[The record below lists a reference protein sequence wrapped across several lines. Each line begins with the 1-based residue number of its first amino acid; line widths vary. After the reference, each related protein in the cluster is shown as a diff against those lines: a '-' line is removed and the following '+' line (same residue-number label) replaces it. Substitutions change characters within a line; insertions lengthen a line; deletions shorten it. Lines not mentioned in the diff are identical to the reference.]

1 MQDNYV
7 DLTYDRIIHQT
18 EKAILFKF
26 GDEEVWIPL
35 SQIDPE
41 YLPLDELGGEVAV
54 QFWFVE
60 KEDLHD
66 YES

>member
-1 MQDNYV
+1 MPDYV

-18 EKAILFKF
+18 DKAVLFEF
-26 GDEEVWIPL
+26 GDEEVWLPL

-41 YLPLDELGGEVAV
+41 YLPLPEEGGEVAV
-54 QFWFVE
+54 ENWLILE
-60 KEDLHD
+60 KGLEQ